1 MLKKIYEKLPKTK
14 VSVLATTLISII
26 VVEITLTCLIPIWR
40 EHFYN
45 ILQTLNVDM
54 FYTSLTYFAALMLG
68 MGAVQ
73 GLKTWIGQLLSFQI
87 RQAATKVLF
96 KPWVKGKRAVKNYSQ
111 AMTESLR
118 NSTELYLEIIVEV
131 IISGAIV
138 VGLIVSNIHNMPVIV
153 ASIIYT
159 AAVTLMAALFNK
171 PLVNSDAGWQ
181 EAEGNF
187 REAIG
192 NIANGNEDFTSKQ
205 KFAVLINSYYTYIRV
220 VMYYTLFSRVKSSAS
235 AIIPYLLM
243 AGPYFAQ
250 AITLGDFMSSVAVF
264 ELIVINSTILTML
277 YPKLT
282 KARAS
287 YKLSKEFYQGV
298 IKE

>member
-14 VSVLATTLISII
+14 VSVLATTLIFII
-26 VVEITLTCLIPIWR
+26 VVEIILTCLIPIWR
-40 EHFYN
+40 EQFYN
-45 ILQTLNVDM
+45 ILQTLNVGM
-54 FYTSLTYFAALMLG
+54 FYTSLSYFAALMIG

-73 GLKTWIGQLLSFQI
+73 GLKTWVGQLLSFQI
-87 RQAATKVLF
+87 RRAATKVLF
-96 KPWVKGKRAVKNYSQ
+96 KPWVKGKKAVKNYSQ
-111 AMTESLR
+111 AMTEALR
-118 NSTELYLEIIVEV
+118 NSTELYLEIGVEV

-159 AAVTLMAALFNK
+159 AAVTLLAAFFNK
-171 PLVNSDAGWQ
+171 PLINSDTSWQ
-181 EAEGNF
+181 EAEGSF

-205 KFAVLINSYYTYIRV
+205 KFEMVVGSYYRYIRV

-243 AGPYFAQ
+243 AGPYFSQ
-250 AITLGDFMSSVAVF
+250 AITLGDFMASVAVF

-287 YKLSKEFYQGV
+287 YRLSKEFYQGV